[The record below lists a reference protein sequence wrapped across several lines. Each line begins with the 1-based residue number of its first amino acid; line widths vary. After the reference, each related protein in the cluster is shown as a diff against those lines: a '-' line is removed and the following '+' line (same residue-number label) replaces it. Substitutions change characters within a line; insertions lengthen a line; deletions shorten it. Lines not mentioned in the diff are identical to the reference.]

1 MVTQKSIDALRS
13 ELERKKEQGLM
24 SEKRFIHTLEVE
36 KMALRIAEIY
46 APDKKLILSA
56 AALLHDITKEYSFD
70 LQIKLCAEYDLNITK
85 NDYNAP
91 KTLHA
96 RTAVGVIRAE
106 YPELAD
112 EEVLSCVRWHTT
124 GREGMT
130 ICEKIVYLADYID
143 MSRKFEDCVRLR
155 DYFFS
160 TDIKSMTEQ
169 EKITHLDRTLL
180 MSFDMTLRG
189 LIEDGKLISPDTIA
203 ARNELAVLN
212 IERSEIA

>member
-189 LIEDGKLISPDTIA
+189 LIEDGKPISPDTIA